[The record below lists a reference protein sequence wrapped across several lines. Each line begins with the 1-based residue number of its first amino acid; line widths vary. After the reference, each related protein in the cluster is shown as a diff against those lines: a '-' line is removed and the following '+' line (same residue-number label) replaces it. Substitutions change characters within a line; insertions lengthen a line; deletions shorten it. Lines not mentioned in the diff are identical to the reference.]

1 MTTND
6 GKVLGKEKIIDNGP
20 NSIRWNIVILGDG
33 FTAAEIPQYK
43 QEAKRIADFILN
55 TVPIKTHPR
64 CFNVFRVDVSSTD
77 SGADDPKSAGGTGA
91 TARTYFDATFGSG
104 GVRRALVVNSQTA
117 LNVATSQVPE
127 VHTTIV
133 IVNTNVYGGTGGAVA
148 TLSLASGSE
157 EIAVHEMGHSA
168 FGLADEYPYW
178 KGCGAETDRNQYAG
192 GEPSQPNVTINTN
205 RSQIKWGDLIMGPTP
220 VPTTKNPNCAN
231 CDNQPSPVPDG
242 TIGAFE
248 GAYYYHCGVFRPAF
262 NCKMRALGPSF
273 CAVCQRKILQVLAP
287 FKWDDPI
294 MVPGWFGAED
304 QEGDIAIG
312 DISKNG
318 IPDLLVFHIDN
329 PGGENH
335 GYYRIGWNLN
345 SQGIAQSWSPVKMV
359 PGWFGS
365 EDQGAG
371 VALADINKNGM
382 LDLIVYHIDN
392 PSGENHGYYRIG
404 WNLNSNGDPT
414 SWSAVKSIPGWF
426 GSENQGGGIAVAD
439 LNGDGFPELIVFHI
453 DNPSGENHGYYRIG
467 WKLNSN
473 GDVTGGWTQPKLIP
487 GWFGSENQGAGIAVA
502 DVNHDGKPELVV
514 LHIDNPSGDNH
525 GYYRIGQGID
535 AQGNVASW
543 SGTNLVPRWF
553 GWENQGAGIAVA
565 DLDGNGR
572 MELVVYHID
581 NPGGENHGYYRIGW
595 NLM

>member
-1 MTTND
+1 
-6 GKVLGKEKIIDNGP
+6 
-20 NSIRWNIVILGDG
+20 
-33 FTAAEIPQYK
+33 
-43 QEAKRIADFILN
+43 
-55 TVPIKTHPR
+55 
-64 CFNVFRVDVSSTD
+64 
-77 SGADDPKSAGGTGA
+77 
-91 TARTYFDATFGSG
+91 
-104 GVRRALVVNSQTA
+104 
-117 LNVATSQVPE
+117 
-127 VHTTIV
+127 
-133 IVNTNVYGGTGGAVA
+133 
-148 TLSLASGSE
+148 
-157 EIAVHEMGHSA
+157 
-168 FGLADEYPYW
+168 
-178 KGCGAETDRNQYAG
+178 
-192 GEPSQPNVTINTN
+192 
-205 RSQIKWGDLIMGPTP
+205 
-220 VPTTKNPNCAN
+220 
-231 CDNQPSPVPDG
+231 
-242 TIGAFE
+242 
-248 GAYYYHCGVFRPAF
+248 
-262 NCKMRALGPSF
+262 
-273 CAVCQRKILQVLAP
+273 
-287 FKWDDPI
+287 
-294 MVPGWFGAED
+294 
-304 QEGDIAIG
+304 
-312 DISKNG
+312 
-318 IPDLLVFHIDN
+318 LVFHIDN

-453 DNPSGENHGYYRIG
+453 DNPGGENHGYYRIG

-502 DVNHDGKPELVV
+502 DVNHDGKLEFVV